1 MENSFIYLAPVFLT
15 QILLGV
21 LLLWLFVK
29 ERDQVG
35 LGTILLTSLLY
46 TVLNIVIEWFLNDY
60 LLATTLV
67 VQWTFFVLLA
77 QRILSIP
84 LPRAS
89 VTLFCYFSLLMGI
102 RMVEVHFTPPELTDD
117 EKLLVEGFEETDSE
131 ENQEIRDTDWVQ
143 RLEAGTLAHKT
154 YASRDWLLD
163 FIYPPEKIETPEED
177 PLPVP
182 PDNKVSTPP
191 TASLPLENTP
201 LQVSGGM
208 TGAEFE
214 QLFYPA
220 DPVAPPSPAVEPPA
234 ESPPETA
241 FAEPRVPDPANLSI
255 NAQQMS
261 QIVEVKNRSTDPGYS
276 PPDYVISAVGVGSG
290 GRFIIVNGD
299 MLKEG
304 SIIYTQ
310 HENPRGWKL
319 YQVTPTL
326 LYWQPLK

>member
-1 MENSFIYLAPVFLT
+1 MDNAILYLAPVFLT

-46 TVLNIVIEWFLNDY
+46 TALNIVIEWFLHDF

-89 VTLFCYFSLLMGI
+89 VTLFCYFSLLMGVH
-102 RMVEVHFTPPELTDD
+102 MAQVHFTPPELTED
-117 EKLLVEGFEETDSE
+117 EKLLVEGFEETGSE
-131 ENQEIRDTDWVQ
+131 AGQEALEKDWVQ
-143 RLEAGTLAHKT
+143 RLQSGSLAHKT
-154 YASRDWLLD
+154 YASKDWVLD
-163 FIYPPEKIETPEED
+163 FIYPSEKNEIPEED
-177 PLPVP
+177 PLPILP
-182 PDNKVSTPP
+182 EAIAKTPP
-191 TASLPLENTP
+191 RTAAPENTALP
-201 LQVSGGM
+201 VAGM
-208 TGAEFE
+208 TGQEFE
-214 QLFYPA
+214 KLFFPELPA
-220 DPVAPPSPAVEPPA
+220 DPASPESIAAAPLTTEIAFVNPPL
-234 ESPPETA
+234 PE
-241 FAEPRVPDPANLSI
+241 PANLSI
-255 NAQQMS
+255 NARQMS
-261 QIVEVKNRSTDPGYS
+261 QIVEVKNRSTDPGY
-276 PPDYVISAVGVGSG
+276 PAPDYSISAVGVGAG

-319 YQVTPTL
+319 YKVKPTL